1 MTTPT
6 LNGRPG
12 RLVGREYLE
21 QLEKHGNGKSQVP
34 DWESEVC
41 QICLLFDWLVYQYE
55 SVPLYE
61 LACNLMA
68 RCNPAS
74 SASLILPKGAPRRDG
89 P

>member
-1 MTTPT
+1 MENHK
-6 LNGRPG
+6 LLIG
-12 RLVGREYLE
+12 
-21 QLEKHGNGKSQVP
+21 SQR
-34 DWESEVC
+34 SA
-41 QICLLFDWLVYQYE
+41 ICLLFDWLVCQYE